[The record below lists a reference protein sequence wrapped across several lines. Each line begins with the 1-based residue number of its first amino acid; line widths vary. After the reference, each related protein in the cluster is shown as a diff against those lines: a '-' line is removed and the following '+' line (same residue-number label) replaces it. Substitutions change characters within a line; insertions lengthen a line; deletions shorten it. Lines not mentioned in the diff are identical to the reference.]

1 MRRSPRILLWVA
13 LALVVVLAGPIA
25 GLGSAAPAG
34 AARERDGD
42 ADVRERPE
50 DVAIVRLR
58 PGADPRVAARALGV
72 VPIHVYRHVFTG
84 FAAELPAVAASAS
97 RRSGDVVEVSPD
109 LPTAGAAQVVP
120 TGVRRIGRGGTDLLA
135 GLPATD
141 ADVAVLDSGVNAS
154 AELSVAGGTACVGD
168 GIADLNGHGTHV
180 AGIVAARNNRGGV
193 VGAAPGARIWSIRV
207 LGRDNTGWISDA
219 ICGLDWVYANRA
231 TIDVVNM
238 SLGGPGYVG
247 PACSSSA
254 YRTAVCRVVEA
265 GIPIAAAAGNQ
276 GGEMGEFTPAA
287 FPEVVAV
294 AALADSD
301 GRAGGRGPK
310 TCTGDADD
318 TLARFSNYGEGVD
331 IAAPG
336 ACIRSLGR
344 KSGSVVSM
352 SGTSMASPHVAGA
365 LALFKAGRPNADA
378 NDARAWLL
386 SDAASQ
392 GATSGSGFTGRAQPQ
407 LPRVLFVEG

>member
-1 MRRSPRILLWVA
+1 M
-13 LALVVVLAGPIA
+13 
-25 GLGSAAPAG
+25 
-34 AARERDGD
+34 
-42 ADVRERPE
+42 
-50 DVAIVRLR
+50 
-58 PGADPRVAARALGV
+58 
-72 VPIHVYRHVFTG
+72 
-84 FAAELPAVAASAS
+84 
-97 RRSGDVVEVSPD
+97 
-109 LPTAGAAQVVP
+109 P
-120 TGVRRIGRGGTDLLA
+120 TGVRRIGRRGTDLLA

-141 ADVAVLDSGVNAS
+141 ADVALLDSGVNAS
-154 AELSVAGGTACVGD
+154 AELSVAGGTARVGD

-193 VGAAPGARIWSIRV
+193 VGVAPGARIWSVRV

-238 SLGGPGYVG
+238 SLGGPGSVG
-247 PACSSSA
+247 PACSASA

-265 GIPIAAAAGNQ
+265 AIPIAAAGNQ
-276 GGEMGEFTPAA
+276 GREMGEFTPAA

-294 AALADSD
+294 VALADSD

-310 TCTGDADD
+310 TCTGDTDD

-352 SGTSMASPHVAGA
+352 SGTSMVAPHVAGA
-365 LALFKAGRPNADA
+365 LALFKAGQPDADA
-378 NDARAWLL
+378 DDARAWLL
-386 SDAASQ
+386 SDDASQ
-392 GATSGSGFTGRAQPQ
+392 DATSGSGFTGRAQRQ